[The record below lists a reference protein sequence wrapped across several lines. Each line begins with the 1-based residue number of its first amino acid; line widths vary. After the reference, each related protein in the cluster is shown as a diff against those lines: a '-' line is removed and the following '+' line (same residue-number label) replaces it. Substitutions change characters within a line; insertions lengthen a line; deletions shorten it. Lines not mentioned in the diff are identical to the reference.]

1 MLGKGSNFS
10 RWQSVFSFAQF
21 KKDVVYSY
29 SKSRLEFWIILS
41 YVGLQALTVC
51 GVIIYQVF
59 QSIFR
64 GNEILVFKQIIYM
77 ALSFIIFSLFF
88 RGFVLLDFFGE
99 REKRSVRSIFVA
111 CGGVLFL
118 FLIGKVFGMQQ

>member
-1 MLGKGSNFS
+1 MLETGSNFS
-10 RWQSVFSFAQF
+10 RWQSVFSISQF

-29 SKSRLEFWIILS
+29 SNRRLEFLVILS
-41 YVGLQALTVC
+41 FVGIQALTVC

-64 GNEILVFKQIIYM
+64 GNELLVFKQIIFM
-77 ALSFIIFSLFF
+77 ALSLIIFSLLF
-88 RGFVLLDFFGE
+88 RGFVLLNFFGE
-99 REKRSVRSIFVA
+99 REKRSARSIFIA